1 MTTWL
6 EQGLRNG
13 RLLQH
18 QVEATADFSAGHFE
32 EEEEKMEEEDK
43 KASAAGLLMLLQP
56 RAGTCR
62 TGLLQCQAFTT
73 SGPVFDPA
81 FIIFKNCNAQSL

>member
-6 EQGLRNG
+6 EQGLLNG

-32 EEEEKMEEEDK
+32 EEEEDKEEEK
-43 KASAAGLLMLLQP
+43 
-56 RAGTCR
+56 
-62 TGLLQCQAFTT
+62 
-73 SGPVFDPA
+73 
-81 FIIFKNCNAQSL
+81 

>member
-32 EEEEKMEEEDK
+32 EEEEEDKEEEK
-43 KASAAGLLMLLQP
+43 K
-56 RAGTCR
+56 
-62 TGLLQCQAFTT
+62 
-73 SGPVFDPA
+73 
-81 FIIFKNCNAQSL
+81 

>member
-32 EEEEKMEEEDK
+32 EEEEDKEKEEEDDEEEEEEEVDVDK
-43 KASAAGLLMLLQP
+43 RRRKRWCL
-56 RAGTCR
+56 
-62 TGLLQCQAFTT
+62 
-73 SGPVFDPA
+73 
-81 FIIFKNCNAQSL
+81 

>member
-32 EEEEKMEEEDK
+32 EEEEDKEEEEEKDK
-43 KASAAGLLMLLQP
+43 QASTAGLLMLLQP

-62 TGLLQCQAFTT
+62 PTALPGRTGL
-73 SGPVFDPA
+73 
-81 FIIFKNCNAQSL
+81 